1 MVTNS
6 SREERLKVIRETYR
20 LAETDK
26 EIRVMKI
33 TSIRYL
39 CFVLVVIAMLAVSPV
54 VSGQRNFDDVE
65 IVTTQLDDNL
75 YYLQGQGGQIGV
87 LAGPDGILMVD
98 TQFAPLTDRIVAAIR
113 EISTEPI
120 KFALNTHE
128 HGDHSGGNSNLAGMG
143 VTVITRDE
151 LRAALAGSEN
161 PPERLPM
168 VTFDGPV
175 TFHMNGEVA
184 RAIPVAVAHTNGDTM
199 VYFENADVLM
209 TGDFYRSA
217 GYPNIAIQNG
227 GSLEG
232 MLLGLGRVIG
242 NSGPNTRILPGHGP
256 IVDRDEVR
264 GHRDMMLV
272 LMEQV
277 EERLDQ
283 GMTED
288 QIVAAGLTD
297 AFDAQVRNPGT
308 TNERFI
314 RQLVQELQ

>member
-1 MVTNS
+1 
-6 SREERLKVIRETYR
+6 
-20 LAETDK
+20 
-26 EIRVMKI
+26 
-33 TSIRYL
+33 
-39 CFVLVVIAMLAVSPV
+39 
-54 VSGQRNFDDVE
+54 
-65 IVTTQLDDNL
+65 
-75 YYLQGQGGQIGV
+75 
-87 LAGPDGILMVD
+87 MVD

-128 HGDHSGGNSNLAGMG
+128 HGDHSGGNSNLAAMG
-143 VTVITRDE
+143 VTVMTRNE
-151 LRAALAGSEN
+151 LRAGLAGSAN

-168 VTFDGPV
+168 VTYGGPI
-175 TFHMNGEVA
+175 TFYMNGEVA
-184 RAIPVAVAHTNGDTM
+184 RAIPVPVAHTSGDTM

-209 TGDFYRSA
+209 TGDFYRSE

-227 GSLEG
+227 GSLQG
-232 MLLGLGRVIG
+232 MLFGLGRVIG

-277 EERLDQ
+277 QERLDQ

-314 RQLVQELQ
+314 RQLVQGLQ

>member
-1 MVTNS
+1 M
-6 SREERLKVIRETYR
+6 
-20 LAETDK
+20 
-26 EIRVMKI
+26 
-33 TSIRYL
+33 
-39 CFVLVVIAMLAVSPV
+39 
-54 VSGQRNFDDVE
+54 
-65 IVTTQLDDNL
+65 
-75 YYLQGQGGQIGV
+75 
-87 LAGPDGILMVD
+87 LAGPDDILMVD

-128 HGDHSGGNSNLAGMG
+128 HGDHSGGNSNLAAMG
-143 VTVITRDE
+143 VTVMTRDE
-151 LRAALAGSEN
+151 LRAGLAGSAN

-168 VTFDGPV
+168 VTYDGPV

-184 RAIPVAVAHTNGDTM
+184 RAIPVPVAHTNGDTM

-232 MLLGLGRVIG
+232 MLFGLGRVIG
-242 NSGPNTRILPGHGP
+242 ISGPNTRILPGHGP

-264 GHRDMMLV
+264 AQRDMMLD
-272 LMEQV
+272 LMGQV
-277 EERLDQ
+277 QERLDQ

-288 QIVAAGLTD
+288 QIVAAGLTN
-297 AFDAQVRNPGT
+297 AFDSQVRNPGT
-308 TNERFI
+308 TNERFV

>member
-1 MVTNS
+1 MT
-6 SREERLKVIRETYR
+6 
-20 LAETDK
+20 
-26 EIRVMKI
+26 KI
-33 TSIRYL
+33 TSIRCL
-39 CFVLVVIAMLAVSPV
+39 CFVVAVIAMQAVSPV
-54 VSGQRNFDDVE
+54 VNGQRGNFDNVE
-65 IVTTQLDDNL
+65 ITTTQLDDNL

-87 LAGPDGILMVD
+87 LAGPDGVLMVD

-113 EISTEPI
+113 KISTEPI

-128 HGDHSGGNSNLAGMG
+128 HGDHSGGNSNLAAMG
-143 VTVITRDE
+143 VTVMTRDE
-151 LRAALAGSEN
+151 LRAGLAGAAN

-168 VTFDGPV
+168 VTYGGPV
-175 TFHMNGEVA
+175 TFYMNGEIA
-184 RAIPVAVAHTNGDTM
+184 RAIPVPVAHTNGDTM

-232 MLLGLGRVIG
+232 MLFGLGRVIG

-264 GHRDMMLV
+264 AHRDMMLV
-272 LMEQV
+272 LMGQV
-277 EERLDQ
+277 QERLDQ

-288 QIVAAGLTD
+288 QIVAVGLTN
-297 AFDAQVRNPGT
+297 AFDSQVRNPGT